1 MLGNLTG
8 WHLVI
13 VFAIVLLLFGAA
25 KLPAL
30 SKSVAQSV
38 RIFRTE
44 VKPRSDDNSN
54 LDDGSNRDAAAA
66 PIDSAGRT
74 PDSLRTR

>member
-8 WHLVI
+8 WHLAI
-13 VFAIVLLLFGAA
+13 VLAIVLLLFGAA

-38 RIFRTE
+38 KIFRTE
-44 VKPRSDDNSN
+44 VKPQSGDDSK
-54 LDDGSNRDAAAA
+54 LDAAAD
-66 PIDSAGRT
+66 PIDSAEPPARSEH
-74 PDSLRTR
+74 P

>member
-8 WHLVI
+8 WHLAI
-13 VFAIVLLLFGAA
+13 VLAIVLLLFGAA

-38 RIFRTE
+38 KIFRTE
-44 VKPRSDDNSN
+44 VKPQSDDDSK
-54 LDDGSNRDAAAA
+54 LDAAAA
-66 PIDSAGRT
+66 SIDSAEPPAR
-74 PDSLRTR
+74 SERS

>member
-8 WHLVI
+8 WHLAI
-13 VFAIVLLLFGAA
+13 VLAFVLLLFGAA

-38 RIFRTE
+38 KIFRTE
-44 VKPRSDDNSN
+44 VKPQSDDDSK
-54 LDDGSNRDAAAA
+54 LDGAA
-66 PIDSAGRT
+66 PIDSAEPPARSER
-74 PDSLRTR
+74 P

>member
-13 VFAIVLLLFGAA
+13 VLAIVLLLFGAA

-38 RIFRTE
+38 KIFRTE
-44 VKPRSDDNSN
+44 VKPQSDDDSK
-54 LDDGSNRDAAAA
+54 LDAPAA
-66 PIDSAGRT
+66 PIASPSRT
-74 PDSLRTR
+74 ADSLRTP